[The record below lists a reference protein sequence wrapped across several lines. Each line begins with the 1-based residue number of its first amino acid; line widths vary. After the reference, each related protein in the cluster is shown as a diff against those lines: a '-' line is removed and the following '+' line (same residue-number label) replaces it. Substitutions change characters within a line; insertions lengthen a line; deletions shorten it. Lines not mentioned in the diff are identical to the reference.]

1 MPSLSE
7 KELAVL
13 KVLSGQLAVQ
23 EKAEEETEEAS
34 DTYALSLGIRD
45 LCESFLKQDGTYV
58 SRTYGFYA
66 SRELPVKFQ
75 EVDNTGKERGEQKA
89 AQIQVI
95 LTQRSAYDPRMFKI
109 RVYVD
114 NLLYIPA
121 LQMGRGGWIPESL
134 SLIERRK
141 NLVFPYIRG
150 SENDD
155 YIREA
160 RFSDVDFWKKTA
172 VDVLQA
178 SLPK

>member
-13 KVLSGQLAVQ
+13 KVLSGQLVVQ
-23 EKAEEETEEAS
+23 EKAEEEAEEAS
-34 DTYALSLGIRD
+34 DTYALSLDIRGV
-45 LCESFLKQDGTYV
+45 CERFLQQEGTYI
-58 SRTYGFYA
+58 SHGWGFYA

-75 EVDNTGKERGEQKA
+75 EMDNADKERGEQKA
-89 AQIQVI
+89 AQIQVV
-95 LTQRSAYDPRMFKI
+95 LTQRSAYDPRIFKI

-134 SLIERRK
+134 SLMEKRE

-150 SENDD
+150 SENDA

-172 VDVLQA
+172 VDALQA